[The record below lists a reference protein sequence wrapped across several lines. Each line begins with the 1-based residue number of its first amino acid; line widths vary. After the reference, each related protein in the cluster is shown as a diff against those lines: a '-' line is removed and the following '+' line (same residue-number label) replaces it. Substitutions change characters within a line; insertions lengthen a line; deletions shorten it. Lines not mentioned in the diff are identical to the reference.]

1 MSGAAYAVRRLGP
14 GDLDLMRGMLDLFG
28 EVFAEPDTYGG
39 AVPDDAYLAR
49 LLGKPTFIA
58 LVAIAGDNVIGGLA
72 AYELEKFE
80 QARSEIYIYDLAV
93 SAAHRRRG
101 IATALIDFT
110 RHIGAEC
117 GAHVVFVQADPGD
130 DPAIALYSKLGQR
143 EDVHHFDIAVAAR
156 RR

>member
-1 MSGAAYAVRRLGP
+1 MSDAEHAVRRLGP
-14 GDLDLMRGMLDLFG
+14 GDLALMRGMLTLFG

-58 LVAIAGDNVIGGLA
+58 LVAIAGHDVIGGLA

-93 SAAHRRRG
+93 AAAHRRRG
-101 IATALIDFT
+101 IATALIE
-110 RHIGAEC
+110 RVCQIGDQC

-130 DPAIALYSKLGQR
+130 DPAIALYGKLGRR
-143 EDVHHFDIAVAAR
+143 EDVHHFDIAVAKR
-156 RR
+156 HK